1 MAQINRCRGVKLAYL
16 RYSVHRLHVGSE
28 TNPDQLRAVPAQ
40 LPLLDDGEAGL
51 TETLQFIGCRQ
62 KDQNFPVPVDVS
74 AVVRNQICRFLAV
87 VSAVIVFTGFVIVIV
102 VVVFFIFPVIFRIF
116 VRIIVRPRI
125 VLIRIVVFVEVFRV
139 GGIGLIFE
147 RIAAA
152 RAGAVRSFLIAFIN
166 AFVRRAIVTGRL
178 VRIGFCRT
186 VCGGQITVRSA
197 GRVRAAL
204 PGIVVSDGALARLA
218 RVAFD
223 VPRNLVGVPGAVA
236 LFPHFPLGTV
246 CPVGAFAPVC
256 ALGPVA
262 MRRRAAGECQ
272 A

>member
-1 MAQINRCRGVKLAYL
+1 MAQINCCRGVKLAYL
-16 RYSVHRLHVGSE
+16 RYRVHRLHVGSE

-74 AVVRNQICRFLAV
+74 AVVRNQVCRFLAV
-87 VSAVIVFTGFVIVIV
+87 VSAVIVFTGVVIV

-125 VLIRIVVFVEVFRV
+125 VLIRIVIFVEVFRV
-139 GGIGLIFE
+139 GGIGFIFE

-166 AFVRRAIVTGRL
+166 AFVVLAIVTRRL
-178 VRIGFCRT
+178 VRIGFRRT
-186 VCGGQITVRSA
+186 VCGAQITIRSA

-236 LFPHFPLGTV
+236 LFPHFTLGTV